1 MKSLH
6 ILFNKEMT
14 QIDLLYTLDER
25 VHALLES
32 IYFACIQKIVFSY
45 AHEVQIGSDEKRFL
59 MFGYTKVETDSSST
73 TYPFEN

>member
-1 MKSLH
+1 MNVSMHYWNLFTLH
-6 ILFNKEMT
+6 VYKKLF
-14 QIDLLYTLDER
+14 
-25 VHALLES
+25 
-32 IYFACIQKIVFSY
+32 FSY